1 MEIVRKEVQEVLKA
15 VTILYADDLTRINP
29 KLTQTND
36 YLSDINVLVANFM
49 ATLAIN
55 YYANES
61 KSDIPKDVALFIKN
75 LDMTVSGDY
84 DMGVDCIAPDDWYL
98 STSVTHLKNFFK
110 NADDLRK
117 FNCSSQTLD
126 FLENSISIYNE
137 NMVAKFFKDLD
148 KDEIEEGAFDEYNQ
162 KFSDTIADLDH
173 INIDGGDVELSD
185 VEPSILVDFLRSNPE
200 MDLMEI
206 MQPSISR
213 VLGNIFS
220 KTKDQDLQM
229 EF

>member
-1 MEIVRKEVQEVLKA
+1 
-15 VTILYADDLTRINP
+15 
-29 KLTQTND
+29 
-36 YLSDINVLVANFM
+36 
-49 ATLAIN
+49 
-55 YYANES
+55 
-61 KSDIPKDVALFIKN
+61 
-75 LDMTVSGDY
+75 
-84 DMGVDCIAPDDWYL
+84 
-98 STSVTHLKNFFK
+98 
-110 NADDLRK
+110 
-117 FNCSSQTLD
+117 
-126 FLENSISIYNE
+126 
-137 NMVAKFFKDLD
+137 MVAKFFKDLD

-173 INIDGGDVELSD
+173 ININGGDVELSD